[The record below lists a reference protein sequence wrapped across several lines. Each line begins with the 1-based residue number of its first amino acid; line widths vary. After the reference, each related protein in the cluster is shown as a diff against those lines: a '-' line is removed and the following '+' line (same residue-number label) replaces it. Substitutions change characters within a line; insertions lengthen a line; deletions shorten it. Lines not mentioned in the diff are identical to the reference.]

1 MCTVTNFIEEH
12 GDIWLTPLF
21 WDCECE
27 DDYIHPASEP
37 ICYRCHFERE
47 ESPDARVPE
56 VLKYADLLPKPL
68 VDIVEEAFAVAN
80 PEYSSIPF

>member
-1 MCTVTNFIEEH
+1 MCTLTNFIEEH

-37 ICYRCHFERE
+37 VCYRCHFKRE

-56 VLKYADLLPKPL
+56 VLKSSCGCCSSRFRRSKPR
-68 VDIVEEAFAVAN
+68 F
-80 PEYSSIPF
+80 

>member
-27 DDYIHPASEP
+27 DDYIHSASIP
-37 ICYRCHFERE
+37 ICYRCHFKRE
-47 ESPDARVPE
+47 ESPDARVAE
-56 VLKYADLLPKPL
+56 ILKFSDSLPTPL
-68 VDIVEEAFAVAN
+68 VDIVEAAFAEIN
-80 PEYSSIPF
+80 PEHSPIPF

>member
-27 DDYIHPASEP
+27 DDYIHPASQP
-37 ICYRCHFERE
+37 FCYRCHFRRE

-56 VLKYADLLPKPL
+56 VLKYADLLPVAL
-68 VDIVEEAFAVAN
+68 VSIVQEAFEIAN
-80 PEYSSIPF
+80 PEYSLIPF